1 MALRPNRP
9 QSRSDQ
15 LAERDAAQQ
24 DGFLREVDDALR
36 QDEMLGAMQRY
47 GKPLAA
53 AVLAGLA
60 ALAGYLWWADHSKQ
74 QTARRGEDM
83 TLALDQVEAGRLDAG
98 MRALEPLTKDGGD
111 GSQAAARMMQGGIL
125 LEQGHK
131 DQAARMFAAV
141 SADSNAPQPYRDLA
155 SVREVTANF
164 DTMKPE
170 DVIAR
175 LKPLAV
181 PGNPWFGSAGE
192 LVGMAYVKQGRNDL
206 AGPLFAAV
214 AKEKEAPE
222 SVRSRARQMA
232 GLLGVDAIDDV
243 AKAAGLGDAG
253 QAGPAAAPA
262 KP

>member
-1 MALRPNRP
+1 MAN
-9 QSRSDQ
+9 D
-15 LAERDAAQQ
+15 RDAAQQ

-36 QDEMLGAMQRY
+36 QDEMLSAMQRY

-60 ALAGYLWWADHSKQ
+60 ALAGYLWWADHSKE
-74 QTARRGEDM
+74 QTAKRGEDM

-98 MRALEPLTKDGGD
+98 MRALEPLAKDGGD

-125 LEQGHK
+125 LEQGRK
-131 DQAARMFAAV
+131 DQAVRMFAAV
-141 SADSNAPQPYRDLA
+141 AADSNAPQPYRDLA
-155 SVREVTANF
+155 ALREVTANF

-192 LVGMAYVKQGRNDL
+192 LVGMAYLKQGKTDL
-206 AGPLFAAV
+206 AGPLFASISRD
-214 AKEKEAPE
+214 KDTPE
-222 SVRSRARQMA
+222 TLRRRARQLA

-243 AKAAGLGDAG
+243 AKAAAEQGA
-253 QAGPAAAPA
+253 PAAPQ
-262 KP
+262 